1 MDYRTYVWYRQLIT
15 RKREE
20 SRKRLDFRCRILSA
34 IEKMLDLEIP
44 YDMREIA
51 HRIGYSPVRVYHFI
65 EGDAELNRVVAL
77 YRKVSR
83 LHKKRVS

>member
-1 MDYRTYVWYRQLIT
+1 
-15 RKREE
+15 
-20 SRKRLDFRCRILSA
+20 
-34 IEKMLDLEIP
+34 MLDLEIP

-65 EGDAELNRVVAL
+65 EGDTELNRVVAL

-83 LHKKRVS
+83 PHKKRVS